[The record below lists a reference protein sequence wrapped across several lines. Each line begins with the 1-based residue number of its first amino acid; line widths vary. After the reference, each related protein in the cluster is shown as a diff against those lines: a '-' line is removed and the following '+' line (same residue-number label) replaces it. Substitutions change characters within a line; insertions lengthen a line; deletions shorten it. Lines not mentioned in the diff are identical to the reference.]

1 MIQDFRFAFRQLWKA
16 RGFTAAAIV
25 VLALGIGANSAVF
38 SLVDA
43 LLFRSPGYAQPEQI
57 VQVFSQDRKNPK
69 TFRSF
74 SYPTFRDIREGNTV
88 FTDVMAY
95 NLAMV
100 GIGEKE
106 NTRRTFASVVSSNY
120 FAVLGVAPVLGRA
133 FLPEEENPGAN
144 AQVAIV
150 SHGYWKRNGG
160 SAGVLGSKIVINGR
174 PHSVVGVMP
183 EGFTGTMHIFGSE
196 VWVPLSVYDQ
206 VANEFNAQGSQS
218 LGDRAGRHLNVV
230 GRLKPA
236 ITAAS
241 AEPALRQLAA
251 NLEQAFPAEQ
261 KDQTFIAG
269 PLPRFDNSASP
280 SDDDTALAAFGT
292 LIIAMAAV
300 VLVVACLNLAAM
312 LLARSASRRKEM
324 AIRQALGARRSR
336 IIRQLLTEALV
347 LALLGGAFGMLLA
360 LWSSDLLIASL
371 GPLLPF
377 DIAWESGPNLTSL
390 AVTVGFCILATF
402 AFAFGP
408 ALRLS
413 RADAI
418 EHLKQHPGED
428 VTQRRWK
435 FLPRNPLVAVQI
447 ACSLAL
453 LTAAFLFMRG
463 AGKAASIETGL
474 QPGNSFLVELDASLS
489 GYDRARARQLYS
501 ALEERFAALPG
512 VENAS
517 ISATVPF
524 GMVRLGRRV
533 ELPGAAES
541 QPLRVSFN
549 SVGDRYFSTV
559 GLPLLR
565 GRPFSAAEA
574 TQAGGPPVAIIDDVL
589 AKKLWPNGDALGQ
602 HLQLAGERKV
612 NSSGDISP
620 GEPIEV
626 IGIVPTV
633 RAAVFEKQQP
643 SGAMYLPF
651 ARGFQINTFIYV
663 RFKPGAHGSSS
674 ATAELLRRTVR
685 EIDPALPVLS
695 LKTIAQHLNDNLE
708 LWMVRA
714 AAALFT
720 VFGVLA
726 LGLSVIGLYGVKAYS
741 VARRTRE
748 IGIRMALGAQRA
760 AVQRMILGEG
770 AALLAGGIAFGLL
783 LAAATGIVV
792 SSMLYEVSPIDP
804 IAFTIAPLVLAA
816 AGMLATWIPA
826 RRATRIN
833 PMTAL
838 RTE

>member
-1 MIQDFRFAFRQLWKA
+1 MIQDLKFAIRQLWKA
-16 RGFTAAAIV
+16 RGFTLAAMV

-43 LLFRSPGYAQPEQI
+43 LLFRSPGYAQPSEV
-57 VQVFSQDRKNPK
+57 VQVFSQDKKNPK

-74 SYPTFRDIREGNTV
+74 SYPTYRDLREQNTV

-100 GIGEKE
+100 GLGQKE
-106 NTRRTFASVVSSNY
+106 HTRRTFASVVSSNY
-120 FAVLGVAPVLGRA
+120 FAVLRVAPVLGRA
-133 FLPEEENPGAN
+133 FLPEEETPGAN

-150 SHGYWKRNGG
+150 SHGYWKRHGG
-160 SAGVLGSKIVINGR
+160 NAGVLGSQIIINGR

-206 VANEFNAQGSQS
+206 VANEFHAQGSHS

-230 GRLKPA
+230 GRLKPGV
-236 ITAAS
+236 TAAG

-251 NLEQAFPAEQ
+251 NLEQAFPFEQ
-261 KDQTFIAG
+261 KDQTLLAG
-269 PLPRFDNSASP
+269 ALPRFDNSASP
-280 SDDDTALAAFGT
+280 SDDDAALAAFGT
-292 LIIAMAAV
+292 LVIAMAAV

-324 AIRQALGARRSR
+324 AVRQALGATRSR
-336 IIRQLLTEALV
+336 IIRQLLTEGLV
-347 LALLGGAFGMLLA
+347 LALLGGALGMLLG
-360 LWSSDLLIASL
+360 LWSSDLLIASV

-377 DIAWESGPNLTSL
+377 DVAWKSGPNIASFAATI
-390 AVTVGFCILATF
+390 GFCILATF

-428 VTQRRWK
+428 VVQRRWK
-435 FLPRNPLVAVQI
+435 FLPRNPLMAVQI

-463 AGKAASIETGL
+463 AGKAASVETGL
-474 QPGNSFLVELDASLS
+474 QPGNSMLVEFDASLS

-524 GMVRLGRRV
+524 GMVRLARRI
-533 ELPGAAES
+533 ERPGASES
-541 QPLRVSFN
+541 QPLRVNFN
-549 SVGDRYFSTV
+549 SIGADYLKTV
-559 GLPLLR
+559 DLPLVR
-565 GRPFSAAEA
+565 GRGFTAAEA
-574 TQAGGPPVAIIDDVL
+574 TQTGGAAVAIVDEVL

-602 HLQLAGERKV
+602 QVQFAGTLA
-612 NSSGDISP
+612 SSDNIGP
-620 GEPIEV
+620 GEPMEIV
-626 IGIVPTV
+626 GIVPAV

-643 SGAMYLPF
+643 SGAIYLPF
-651 ARGFQINTFIYV
+651 ARGFQNNAFFYV
-663 RFKPGAHGSSS
+663 RFRPGAHRSSS
-674 ATAELLRRTVR
+674 AAAELLRRTVR

-695 LKTIAQHLNDNLE
+695 LKTFEQHLNDNLE

-714 AAALFT
+714 AA
-720 VFGVLA
+720 VMFGVLGALA
-726 LGLSVIGLYGVKAYS
+726 LGLSAIGLYGVKAYS

-748 IGIRMALGAQRA
+748 IGIRMALGAQRS
-760 AVQRMILGEG
+760 AVKAMILREG
-770 AALLAGGIAFGLL
+770 SAMLAAGLGFGLL
-783 LAAATGIVV
+783 LAVATARII
-792 SSMLYEVSPIDP
+792 SSMLYEVSSLDP
-804 IAFTIAPLVLAA
+804 IAFTLAPLVLAA
-816 AGMLATWIPA
+816 AGLLATWLPA
-826 RRATRIN
+826 RRATRIS
-833 PMTAL
+833 PLAAL